1 MNVVILTQNDPF
13 FLAENLEY
21 LFSNIPKKINISG
34 CVVFDASPFG
44 IKESFYQ
51 KAKKTLE
58 IFGLRFFLRYALIF
72 LKNRFDNKK
81 DVIAALNRYG
91 IPIIHLEDK
100 INSEKSLEKIKC
112 LKPDLLISIAAN
124 RIFKKQLIELA
135 PKGCLNLHTAL
146 LPKYRGLMPSFWVL
160 KNDEKQTGVSV
171 FFVEEGIDSGP
182 ILIQKIIEIGN
193 KTWQEL
199 IQHTKRIGMTAI
211 LEAIELI
218 YRGDYQLIENDHR
231 KMSYYTFPSKQDVKE
246 FVKAGKT
253 FF

>member
-21 LFSNIPKKINISG
+21 LFSKIPPKISISG
-34 CVVFDASPFG
+34 CIVFDVSPFG
-44 IKESFYQ
+44 RKENFLS
-51 KAKKTLE
+51 KTKKTFH
-58 IFGLRFFLRYALIF
+58 IFGIRFFARYALLF
-72 LKNRFDNKK
+72 LKNRIYKK
-81 DVIAALNRYG
+81 KNVYAVLKKYG
-91 IPIIHLEDK
+91 IPIMHLKDN
-100 INSEKSLEKIKC
+100 INSEKSLSKIRKFR
-112 LKPDLLISIAAN
+112 PDLLVSIAAN
-124 RIFKKQLIELA
+124 RIFKKQLIEFA

-160 KNDEKQTGVSV
+160 KNNEKHTGVSV
-171 FFVEEGIDSGP
+171 FFVDEGIDSGP
-182 ILIQKIIEIGN
+182 IIIKKKIEIGN
-193 KTWQEL
+193 KTWEEL

-218 YRGDYQLIENDHR
+218 YRGDYQLIENNHR

>member
-1 MNVVILTQNDPF
+1 
-13 FLAENLEY
+13 
-21 LFSNIPKKINISG
+21 
-34 CVVFDASPFG
+34 
-44 IKESFYQ
+44 
-51 KAKKTLE
+51 
-58 IFGLRFFLRYALIF
+58 
-72 LKNRFDNKK
+72 
-81 DVIAALNRYG
+81 
-91 IPIIHLEDK
+91 
-100 INSEKSLEKIKC
+100 
-112 LKPDLLISIAAN
+112 
-124 RIFKKQLIELA
+124 
-135 PKGCLNLHTAL
+135 
-146 LPKYRGLMPSFWVL
+146 MPSFWVL